1 MDIRAQP
8 VSPLYLLERFEVGVV
23 TLDVERRVV
32 GMNAFARAVLPVED
46 MQPFDRIVVS
56 FHPERSQPKVDFLLR
71 QAAECPV
78 SSPPPMTMII
88 NIPER
93 VLLIKVSRTQD
104 VSGATNG
111 YVLVFHDI
119 TELVADTDRPA
130 AAPTATPTTRRAES
144 TRRILDKVP
153 TISGQRIVLV
163 DAPQILRLYSEGHY
177 TRVVTADA
185 SHFCNLSISDLEGR
199 LDPQNF
205 MRVHRGHI
213 VNLSAVDQLHRE
225 GGRVQVQLRGDP
237 QLVPVS
243 RTSATALLER
253 LGLS

>member
-23 TLDVERRVV
+23 TLDAERRVV

-104 VSGATNG
+104 VAGATNG

-130 AAPTATPTTRRAES
+130 AAPATAPTRRAES

-163 DAPQILRLYSEGHY
+163 DASQILRLYSEGHY
-177 TRVVTADA
+177 TRVLTADA
-185 SHFCNLSISDLEGR
+185 SHFCNLSIGDLEGR
-199 LDPQNF
+199 LDPQTF

-213 VNLSAVDQLHRE
+213 VNLNAVDQLHRD
-225 GGRVQVQLRGDP
+225 GGRVQVQLRGHP